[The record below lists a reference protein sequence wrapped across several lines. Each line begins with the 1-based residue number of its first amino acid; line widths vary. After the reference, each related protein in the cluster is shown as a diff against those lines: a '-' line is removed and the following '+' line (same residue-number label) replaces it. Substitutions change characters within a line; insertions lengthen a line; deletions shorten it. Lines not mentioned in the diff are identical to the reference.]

1 MKIVARVLDENLI
14 LSPEDFE
21 IIAAV
26 VRRSERMDEEHVG
39 KGKGTTGYDKSY
51 IPKVSEPKTD
61 TLRAD
66 ILDDATYDAY
76 KALTKMRET
85 VEQ

>member
-1 MKIVARVLDENLI
+1 MKIIARVLDENLI

-21 IIAAV
+21 ILAAI

-39 KGKGTTGYDKSY
+39 KGKGMKGYDNAY
-51 IPKVSEPKTD
+51 IPKVSDPKTGE
-61 TLRAD
+61 LRAD

>member
-1 MKIVARVLDENLI
+1 MKIVACVLDKNLI
-14 LSPEDFE
+14 LSPEYFE
-21 IIAAV
+21 ILAAV

-51 IPKVSEPKTD
+51 IPKVSEPQTD

-76 KALTKMRET
+76 KALSKMRET
-85 VEQ
+85 ADQ